1 MIPISS
7 GDDGHSFLRDEIIAG
22 DVMCDLIIE
31 SDDPVRL
38 LQGTTEPVVAVVASE
53 PSVSVIAVTQKAEV
67 MHFDR
72 LPACLVI
79 RDSFHPVF

>member
-1 MIPISS
+1 MIQSSS
-7 GDDGHSFLRDEIIAG
+7 GDDCHSFLRDEIIAG
-22 DVMCDLIIE
+22 DVMRDLMIE
-31 SDDPVRL
+31 GDDLVRL
-38 LQGTTEPVVAVVASE
+38 LQGTTEPVVTIVASE
-53 PSVSVIAVTQKAEV
+53 PSISVIAVTQKAEV